1 MSAAWRC
8 ANSASSSAA
17 ISAAV
22 RVTVLLGG
30 RGDTWPLFC
39 SGLELSFQTI
49 GVCLLCALPEL
60 AT

>member
-1 MSAAWRC
+1 MSAAWRS

-39 SGLELSFQTI
+39 SDLEMPLQTM
-49 GVCLLCALPEL
+49 GVCLLCPLPEL
-60 AT
+60 AP